1 MRARLLPL
9 LLSLTFLSAGAQAG
23 GGTFPSVPPLQP
35 VRPGQVWTL
44 DATTAQG
51 ESFQTVLRLG
61 SAPASGT
68 PATYRADRGVL
79 ILDAPRGSLIALDL
93 QDARAGGLGLAC
105 VVTGTLTGPVLQGLL
120 TVGTLEELPA
130 RLEQVL
136 AVANVTTTSVER
148 AEASRELGLGTCRL
162 TRGSSGGSV

>member
-9 LLSLTFLSAGAQAG
+9 SGLVLLAAHLGTGLAQITA
-23 GGTFPSVPPLQP
+23 S

-51 ESFQTVLRLG
+51 ETFQTVLRL
-61 SAPASGT
+61 SRAAPTGT
-68 PATYRADRGVL
+68 PPTYRADRGVL
-79 ILDAPRGSLIALDL
+79 ILDASRGSLVALDL

-105 VVTGTLTGPVLQGLL
+105 VVTGTLTGPVLEGLL
-120 TVGTLEELPA
+120 AVGTLEELPA

-136 AVANVTTTSVER
+136 AVMDVAKTPAER
-148 AEASRELGLGTCRL
+148 AEASKELGLGTCRL
-162 TRGSSGGSV
+162 RRGG

>member
-1 MRARLLPL
+1 MRVRVLPL
-9 LLSLTFLSAGAQAG
+9 LLSLPLLCPGAQAG
-23 GGTFPSVPPLQP
+23 GGTPSAAPLP
-35 VRPGQVWTL
+35 LVRPGQLWTL

-51 ESFQTVLRLG
+51 ETFQTALRLG
-61 SAPASGT
+61 GAAPAGT

-105 VVTGTLTGPVLQGLL
+105 VVTGSLGGPVLDGVLA
-120 TVGTLEELPA
+120 VGPLEELPA
-130 RLEQVL
+130 RLEQAL
-136 AVANVTTTSVER
+136 AVVGVADTPAER

-162 TRGSSGGSV
+162 TLGR